1 MRRHFLAYY
10 DALRKRLK
18 YRLGSEDLANDVL
31 HETYLRIE
39 QRDDELKV
47 RNPQAYLYRTA
58 LNVAYDQHVNTPRL
72 LNVDEIDEL
81 LLLEDETQDPARIVH
96 ARNEVNELQKVLHQ
110 LPWRQQEILIASR
123 LEGVSHREIAQRF
136 HISTRMVEK
145 ELKAA
150 LTVCGRR
157 MARKVIQ
164 QFGPGAEK
172 TSK

>member
-1 MRRHFLAYY
+1 MRRYFLAYY

-39 QRDDELKV
+39 QRDDEMHV

-58 LNVAYDQHVNTPRL
+58 LNVAYDQHANTPRL
-72 LNVDEIDEL
+72 LNVDEVDEL
-81 LLLEDETQDPARIVH
+81 LLLADDTQDPARIVH
-96 ARNEVNELQKVLHQ
+96 ARNEVGELQDILRQ
-110 LPWRQQEILIASR
+110 LPWRQHEILVASR
-123 LEGVSHREIAQRF
+123 LEGIPHREIALRF

-150 LTVCGRR
+150 LAFCAKR
-157 MARKVIQ
+157 MQRKVIR
-164 QFGPGAEK
+164 QFGPGAEG